1 DWHRPP
7 RRGSPASPES
17 RRRIAAG
24 RWAARTHPSSGHQF
38 RPGRRR
44 PVRPDRR
51 RRGRRPAAAR
61 HQRVVEAASD
71 HPVRHPPPDQRRR
84 RRHAHQDDR
93 RSPRGKPAMTPRTR
107 GEATVLGIDLGT
119 GSVRAGLYT
128 QGGALLA
135 AREESV
141 TTAHPRPGWAEQ
153 SPAQVLDALYRA
165 VATVAAVAA
174 GSPPAALC
182 VASTAV
188 SAVAIGDDDVPVGPS
203 LLWMDTRAAREAAD
217 ITRTRHPVLQYTG
230 CQVSPEW
237 MLPKA
242 LWLARHDPSRYAA
255 ARRIV
260 DVHDWVMHR
269 LTGDWSLAL
278 ATIAAEWSYDPLA
291 GGWPADLLNSLG
303 MPGLLSGWEVPRLP
317 PGAVAG
323 QLPPEAA
330 ASTGLPAGLPVV
342 QGLMDSYAA
351 ALAADVFRPS
361 RVVMSIGTSSS
372 YLGLSRHLAP
382 DPRLLG
388 PVPEALGAGTVVQ
401 QGGQTSAAAVAEWF
415 SCQLAPG
422 VPLTVLD
429 AAAAA
434 IGPGADGL
442 WAVDTW
448 QGCRTPHRDP
458 AARGMWGGLT
468 LAHTRAHLFRAVLE
482 SVAFGGR
489 AVLELLEEAGV
500 DSRELV
506 VTGGAA
512 RSDVWMQ
519 IHADVL
525 GRPLLALRAGHPVTL
540 GAAMCAAV
548 GAGAYPSLA
557 AAAAA

>member
-1 DWHRPP
+1 MT
-7 RRGSPASPES
+7 RRTS
-17 RRRIAAG
+17 
-24 RWAARTHPSSGHQF
+24 
-38 RPGRRR
+38 
-44 PVRPDRR
+44 
-51 RRGRRPAAAR
+51 
-61 HQRVVEAASD
+61 
-71 HPVRHPPPDQRRR
+71 
-84 RRHAHQDDR
+84 
-93 RSPRGKPAMTPRTR
+93 

-119 GSVRAGLYT
+119 GSVRAGLYS
-128 QGGALLA
+128 QSGALLA

-165 VATVAAVAA
+165 VAAVAPSA
-174 GSPPAALC
+174 ARRPTALC

-203 LLWMDTRAAREAAD
+203 LLWMDTRAADEAAE
-217 ITRTRHPVLQYTG
+217 ITRTRHPVLRYTG
-230 CQVSPEW
+230 GQVSPEW

-242 LWLARHDPSRYAA
+242 LWLSRHDPSRYAA

-260 DVHDWVMHR
+260 DVHDWVMFR
-269 LTGDWSLAL
+269 LTGGWSLAQ

-291 GGWPADLLNSLG
+291 GGWPADLLSGLG

-323 QLPPEAA
+323 QLTPQAA

-351 ALAADVFRPS
+351 ALAADVFQPG
-361 RVVMSIGTSSS
+361 RVAVSIGTSSS
-372 YLGLSRHLAP
+372 YLGLSPQLAP

-388 PVPEALGAGTVVQ
+388 PVPEALGPGTIVQ

-415 SCQLAPG
+415 SRQLAPG
-422 VPLTVLD
+422 VPLAALD
-429 AAAAA
+429 AEAAA

-448 QGCRTPHRDP
+448 QGCRTPHRNP

-468 LAHTRAHLFRAVLE
+468 LAHTRAHLFRATLE

-489 AVLELLEEAGV
+489 AVLETLEEAGV
-500 DSRELV
+500 DGRELV

-512 RSDVWMQ
+512 RSSVWMQ

-525 GRPLLALRAGHPVTL
+525 GRPLLRLAAAQPVTL

-548 GAGAYPSLA
+548 GAGATRASPRRPRPCRQTSQGWLPDPERHQAYQPLYASYRHRLASVSSLDGVSLSAPQQGA
-557 AAAAA
+557 ASRRASGRGR

>member
-1 DWHRPP
+1 
-7 RRGSPASPES
+7 
-17 RRRIAAG
+17 
-24 RWAARTHPSSGHQF
+24 
-38 RPGRRR
+38 
-44 PVRPDRR
+44 
-51 RRGRRPAAAR
+51 
-61 HQRVVEAASD
+61 
-71 HPVRHPPPDQRRR
+71 
-84 RRHAHQDDR
+84 
-93 RSPRGKPAMTPRTR
+93 MTPRAS
-107 GEATVLGIDLGT
+107 GAATVLGIDLGT

-165 VATVAAVAA
+165 AAAVAAVAA

-203 LLWMDTRAAREAAD
+203 LLWMDTRAAGEAAE

-260 DVHDWVMHR
+260 DVHDWVMLS

-323 QLPPEAA
+323 QLTPQAA

-372 YLGLSRHLAP
+372 YLGLSRHMAP

-388 PVPEALGAGTVVQ
+388 PVPEALGPGTVVQ

-415 SCQLAPG
+415 SRQLAPG
-422 VPLTVLD
+422 VPLAVLD
-429 AAAAA
+429 AEAAA

-489 AVLELLEEAGV
+489 AVLETLEEAGV
-500 DSRELV
+500 DGRELV

-512 RSDVWMQ
+512 RSDLWMQ

-525 GRPLLALRAGHPVTL
+525 GRPLLRLAAEQPVTL

-548 GAGAYPSLA
+548 GAGAYPGLA
-557 AAAAA
+557 AAAADMSETSQGWQPDPERHQAYRPLYASYLHRLASVTSLDGPAFSAPQQSPASRSAIGRGR

>member
-1 DWHRPP
+1 
-7 RRGSPASPES
+7 
-17 RRRIAAG
+17 
-24 RWAARTHPSSGHQF
+24 
-38 RPGRRR
+38 
-44 PVRPDRR
+44 
-51 RRGRRPAAAR
+51 
-61 HQRVVEAASD
+61 
-71 HPVRHPPPDQRRR
+71 
-84 RRHAHQDDR
+84 
-93 RSPRGKPAMTPRTR
+93 MTPRTS

-135 AREESV
+135 AHEEGV
-141 TTAHPRPGWAEQ
+141 TTAHPHPGWAEQ

-165 VATVAAVAA
+165 VAPVAALAA

-188 SAVAIGDDDVPVGPS
+188 SAVVIGDGDVPVGPS
-203 LLWMDTRAAREAAD
+203 LLWMDTRAAGEAAE
-217 ITRTRHPVLQYTG
+217 ITRTQHPVLQYTG
-230 CQVSPEW
+230 CRVSPEW

-242 LWLARHDPSRYAA
+242 LWLARHDPSRYGAA
-255 ARRIV
+255 HRLV
-260 DVHDWVMHR
+260 DVHDWVMFR
-269 LTGDWSLAL
+269 LTGDWSLAQ

-291 GGWPADLLNSLG
+291 GRWPADLLNTLNLS
-303 MPGLLSGWEVPRLP
+303 GLLSGWELPRLP

-323 QLPPEAA
+323 QLTPQVA

-351 ALAADVFRPS
+351 ALAADVYQPG
-361 RVVMSIGTSSS
+361 RVAVSIGSSSS
-372 YLGLSRHLAP
+372 YLALSRQFSP

-388 PVPEALGAGTVVQ
+388 PVPEALGPGTIVQ

-415 SCQLAPG
+415 SRQLAPG
-422 VPLTVLD
+422 VPLAALD
-429 AAAAA
+429 AEAAAV
-434 IGPGADGL
+434 GPGADGL

-448 QGCRTPHRDP
+448 QGCRTPYRNP

-468 LAHTRAHLFRAVLE
+468 LAHTRAHLFRATLE

-489 AVLELLEEAGV
+489 AVLETLEEAGV

-512 RSDVWMQ
+512 RSSLWMQ

-525 GRPLLALRAGHPVTL
+525 GRPLLRLDAQQPVTL

-548 GAGAYPSLA
+548 GAGAYLSLA
-557 AAAAA
+557 AAAAAMSATSQGWLPDPERHQAYQPLYASYLDRAASVSSLEGEPQHSTTRAPGRGAPVRGDDERQDHVVVPGRRPARAGTR